1 MWQVKLIVVGMLI
14 MSIGSAMA
22 WTDESAPVANE
33 TLNIGFNPILDGE
46 STANNPYPFGMYP
59 ELMDESLLMSSYLSN
74 DPLTV
79 CTTYT
84 LYKQVWDGSSY
95 VQITNCNISID
106 TCVNLSYNSVTDA
119 YKLPS
124 NWVS

>member
-14 MSIGSAMA
+14 MSIGTVMA
-22 WTDESAPVANE
+22 WTDETAPLDNE

-74 DPLTV
+74 DPITV
-79 CTTYT
+79 GTSYT

-95 VQITNCNISID
+95 VQITNCNITID
-106 TCVNLSYNSVTDA
+106 TSVWTS
-119 YKLPS
+119 P
-124 NWVS
+124 